1 MLELCAMG
9 TATAIE
15 WTDHTF
21 NPWAGCAKVSPA
33 CANCYAEKSPGSVF
47 RGVKWGPKAERV
59 VSADSTWRQP
69 LAWNRKA
76 EREGTRPRVFC
87 GSLCDVFEAR
97 DDLDKHRAR
106 LWRLIEATPNLTW
119 LLLSKRPEN
128 VIDMVPRWWM
138 PDVPA
143 EVGGGWPSNVWI
155 GATVEDQQR
164 ADERIPHLLRIPAP
178 VRFLSMEPLLSAVDL
193 AYTCFN
199 GADSFGSMPGISWVI
214 SGGESGPRARPSNP
228 DWFRS
233 LRDQCRDAGVPYFL
247 KQADIGAGLE
257 KMPMLDGKRWAEVPG
272 SASSGT
278 RSSPMQSRAAS
289 STTPRS

>member
-1 MLELCAMG
+1 MG
-9 TATAIE
+9 ASTGIE
-15 WTDHTF
+15 WADKTF

-47 RGVKWGPKAERV
+47 RGVKWGPTAERV
-59 VSADSTWRQP
+59 VSADSTWKQP

-97 DDLDKHRAR
+97 DDLDEHRSR
-106 LWRLIEATPNLTW
+106 LWDLIEQTPNLIW
-119 LLLSKRPEN
+119 LLLTKRPEEVMRRIPEDWHDRKCEACG
-128 VIDMVPRWWM
+128 VIDPEPEPLDDGDPGCPEEAMIFL
-138 PDVPA
+138 D
-143 EVGGGWPSNVWI
+143 GWPSNVWI
-155 GATVEDQQR
+155 GCTVEDQQR

-233 LRDQCRDAGVPYFL
+233 LRDQCRGGGVPYFL

-257 KMPMLDGKRWAEVPG
+257 KMPMLDGKRWAEVPDVG
-272 SASSGT
+272 
-278 RSSPMQSRAAS
+278 
-289 STTPRS
+289 